1 MYLFIIYCC
10 KSITQTHGIDGGNNT
25 GDLRR
30 STFRWNTRYIWFE
43 NRKICNKLWVWYWYC
58 ALLCE
63 FDIVRCCVSLI
74 LCAVVWD
81 WYCALLQTALALE
94 SSCYVVLI
102 HLNSSMCLNTFALL
116 KSFQMLQWETRMFLA
131 GNCSPLAFTKSKDV
145 SAA

>member
-63 FDIVRCCVSLI
+63 FDIVRCCVRLI
-74 LCAVVWD
+74 LCVVTNGAGFRELML
-81 WYCALLQTALALE
+81 C
-94 SSCYVVLI
+94 CI
-102 HLNSSMCLNTFALL
+102 NSSQLLNVS
-116 KSFQMLQWETRMFLA
+116 KHVCSFEVVSNASMRDE
-131 GNCSPLAFTKSKDV
+131 DV
-145 SAA
+145 SCRKLLPSCIYKEQRRFRGVRQRGDLK